1 MPKEK
6 QMKDQLMSHYQE
18 LFDIQ
23 LMDLTALA
31 DLQRK
36 LDATNNVQGIYQRKA
51 QIIDLKAAIDKRSLL
66 LIGLD
71 EKIQI
76 FGSLT
81 IKEAARKTA

>member
-1 MPKEK
+1 
-6 QMKDQLMSHYQE
+6 MSHYQE

-23 LMDLTALA
+23 LMDLTVLA